1 MNPAVLILAA
11 FAAYSSQSAE
21 TPVVAPASDALV
33 ERFMAVIPDSNAL
46 RNPQWDIDP
55 AQVTR
60 LTELNPDRAVDIEA
74 VRETYRRCTSPTA
87 AAVTLRLFRDT
98 AGGLGD
104 EKLGRLIAF
113 YQSEDFTKLRGISER
128 GEAGETLSEA
138 GMAEAERITSAYPV
152 RDYMESLSRAQM
164 ALFQDEA
171 LVGTILRCEEEMRSA
186 LASRGLR
193 DE

>member
-74 VRETYRRCTSPTA
+74 VRETYRRCTSP
-87 AAVTLRLFRDT
+87 
-98 AGGLGD
+98 
-104 EKLGRLIAF
+104 K
-113 YQSEDFTKLRGISER
+113 Q
-128 GEAGETLSEA
+128 
-138 GMAEAERITSAYPV
+138 
-152 RDYMESLSRAQM
+152 
-164 ALFQDEA
+164 
-171 LVGTILRCEEEMRSA
+171 LVST
-186 LASRGLR
+186 
-193 DE
+193 